1 MKKVVINKDK
11 CLGCGMCV
19 GIESDVFDFDD
30 DGLAKVNND
39 NINDDNKENVNNAID
54 SCPVAAIEVVDEE
67 SDESLSFFMHKK
79 NKTFYCLTFS
89 LI

>member
-11 CLGCGMCV
+11 CLGSGMCV
-19 GIESDVFDFDD
+19 GIESDVFDFDY
-30 DGLAKVNND
+30 DGLVKVNND

-67 SDESLSFFMHKK
+67 SDE
-79 NKTFYCLTFS
+79 
-89 LI
+89 

>member
-19 GIESDVFDFDD
+19 GIESDVFDFD

-67 SDESLSFFMHKK
+67 SDE
-79 NKTFYCLTFS
+79 
-89 LI
+89 